1 MEQVDIELR
10 LREIDNLKLLAQSEE
25 DWALYDELDEEEEI
39 LLSLLGDN

>member
-10 LREIDNLKLLAQSEE
+10 LREIDNLKLLAQMEE
-25 DWALYDELDEEEEI
+25 DWEVYEDLEEEEQC